1 MRGGEKGKG
10 VRLEEALGSDA
21 GILSLFIYLFSVLIL
36 IHKFQIEI

>member
-21 GILSLFIYLFSVLIL
+21 GILSFFIYLFIFCLD
-36 IHKFQIEI
+36 FNPQISN